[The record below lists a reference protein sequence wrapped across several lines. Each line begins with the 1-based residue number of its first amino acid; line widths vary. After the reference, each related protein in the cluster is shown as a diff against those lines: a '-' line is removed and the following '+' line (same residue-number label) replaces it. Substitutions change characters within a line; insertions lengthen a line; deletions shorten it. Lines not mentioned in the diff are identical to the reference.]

1 MSAEPLNPQGRP
13 RRDLEVGGVHL
24 LLWSTFAFSLKRSRG
39 LTDLWRALPNRRDY
53 FFALSSVASLPPDS
67 ETVREPLF
75 RCYSKAPDLT
85 CRMLPTLRARVSE
98 ISPQQY
104 AAATRN
110 PRRKLTQKEIDIRA
124 DMRRAHEDF
133 MAQTAD

>member
-1 MSAEPLNPQGRP
+1 VSAEPPAPQGRP
-13 RRDLEVGGVHL
+13 RRDLKFGGVHL
-24 LLWSTFAFSLKRSRG
+24 LLWPTFAFSLKGSRS
-39 LTDLWRALPNRRDY
+39 LTDLWRAVPDRRAY
-53 FFALSSVASLPPDS
+53 FFALSSVASLPPNS

-75 RCYSKAPDLT
+75 YCYSKAPDLT

-98 ISPQQY
+98 ISGEQY

-110 PRRKLTQKEIDIRA
+110 PQGKLTQREIDIRA
-124 DMRRAHEDF
+124 DMRRTHENF